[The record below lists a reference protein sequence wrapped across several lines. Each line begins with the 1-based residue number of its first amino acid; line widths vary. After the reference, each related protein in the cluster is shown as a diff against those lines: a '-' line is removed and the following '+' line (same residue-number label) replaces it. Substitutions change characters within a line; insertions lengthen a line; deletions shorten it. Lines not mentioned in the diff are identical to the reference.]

1 MSQAVF
7 VLEASL
13 NSSDSGKLQQQQQQ
27 HQNQQPGPTMNDFN
41 SSTQNQE
48 CSKAASPGNN
58 LKSYIAI
65 QKSYNF

>member
-1 MSQAVF
+1 MSQAVL

-13 NSSDSGKLQQQQQQ
+13 NSSDSGKLQQEQQ
-27 HQNQQPGPTMNDFN
+27 HQNQQPGPTINEFN

>member
-13 NSSDSGKLQQQQQQ
+13 NSSDSGKLQQQQ